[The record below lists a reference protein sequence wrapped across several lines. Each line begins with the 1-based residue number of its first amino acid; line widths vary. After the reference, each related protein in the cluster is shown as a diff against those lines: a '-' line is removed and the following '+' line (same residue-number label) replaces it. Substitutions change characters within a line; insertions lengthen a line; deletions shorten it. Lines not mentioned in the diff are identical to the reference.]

1 MYKRQVDSSFIR
13 FKPKEDIK
21 NSNEI
26 KNLNFLLNRLFN
38 KKRKK
43 INKTLIE
50 LFSEEDLSK
59 IKIDFNLRPDQLSL
73 EDYISLAKIN
83 IKNG

>member
-1 MYKRQVDSSFIR
+1 MYKRQ
-13 FKPKEDIK
+13 
-21 NSNEI
+21 
-26 KNLNFLLNRLFN
+26 LLNRLFN

-73 EDYISLAKIN
+73 EDYVSLAKIN